1 MLKRRFE
8 PTLVA
13 KLGGNYNSA
22 YNSLLFYYNSANN
35 SVLYCSLQFC
45 LYVIQFLSLFFS
57 YNPIWKIIDD
67 RWDRQLHRPLHVA
80 GLFLNPMLRYAP
92 NFTVDDEVVNGM
104 YACLRRMVA
113 DAEKRKKI
121 DQQLED
127 FKARAGKFGDDF
139 ATYALETK
147 TPTQWWESYGS
158 GHPELQWFAMRVL
171 SLTCSSS
178 GCERNWSAFE
188 RVSFRII

>member
-1 MLKRRFE
+1 MACTHVCVEWLLMLKRE
-8 PTLVA
+8 
-13 KLGGNYNSA
+13 
-22 YNSLLFYYNSANN
+22 
-35 SVLYCSLQFC
+35 
-45 LYVIQFLSLFFS
+45 
-57 YNPIWKIIDD
+57 
-67 RWDRQLHRPLHVA
+67 
-80 GLFLNPMLRYAP
+80 
-92 NFTVDDEVVNGM
+92 
-104 YACLRRMVA
+104 
-113 DAEKRKKI
+113 KKI

-127 FKARAGKFGDDF
+127 FNAKAGKFGDDF

-188 RVSFRII
+188 RVSFQII